1 MISGNL
7 CTYLRGPDGA
17 HLQLGHPKQ
26 STEAMCPLPTC
37 NMLGIN
43 RWSYWRLRGALHAL
57 HWMVGPWWVWGGWNE
72 DCQISDFGPT
82 FRWFQIY
89 FQFEWLYVILILVLF
104 GSLPSW
110 QHGPSR
116 ATYCI
121 QFEPGFLWFLCSLD
135 VPAILFSGVFW
146 RIFFSG
152 VWASPQGRNKSWL
165 SSSEP
170 MPVPAPRMS
179 SVVIQVSSEF
189 GIPQLPFGRETDDQ
203 RWGISDIQVDMS
215 TIWIN
220 RGLKCCT
227 PNFGTQGTCVMWQ
240 GRRSESHAPRARACL
255 GDWVRGFLKDGR
267 SVRSVKRAE

>member
-1 MISGNL
+1 MGPISSWAIPNNPRRPCVL
-7 CTYLRGPDGA
+7 CRPATCWVSTGGATGDWEVRCMRCIGWWGHGGFGADGMKTVRFQI
-17 HLQLGHPKQ
+17 LGQL
-26 STEAMCPLPTC
+26 
-37 NMLGIN
+37 
-43 RWSYWRLRGALHAL
+43 
-57 HWMVGPWWVWGGWNE
+57 
-72 DCQISDFGPT
+72 SDGFRYT
-82 FRWFQIY
+82 FRYTFSLSDCMWFWY
-89 FQFEWLYVILILVLF
+89 WFFLVLCHH
-104 GSLPSW
+104 GSTVHHVPPTVFSLK
-110 QHGPSR
+110 
-116 ATYCI
+116 
-121 QFEPGFLWFLCSLD
+121 PGFLWFLCSLD